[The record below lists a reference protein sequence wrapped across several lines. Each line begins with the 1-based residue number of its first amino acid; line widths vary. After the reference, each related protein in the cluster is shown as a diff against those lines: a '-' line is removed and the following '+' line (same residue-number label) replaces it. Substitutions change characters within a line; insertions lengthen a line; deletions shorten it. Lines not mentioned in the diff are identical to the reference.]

1 MALHNYIR
9 RRSYNNIAFAEFDC
23 NPIFIPDDILH
34 DVVARSGSHGNY
46 SLCQM
51 DFVRDEIADSL
62 MKQ

>member
-9 RRSYNNIAFAEFDC
+9 RRSHNNIALAEFDC
-23 NPIFIPDDILH
+23 NSNFIPDDILP
-34 DVVARSGSHGNY
+34 DVVARSGSHENY
-46 SLCQM
+46 SICRM